1 MLVSVL
7 IRNLNEATSLSA
19 TLLSVRKQVADFE
32 FEIVVVDNESDD
44 HSQAVASEAG
54 CRVFQLP
61 RKDFSFGRAL
71 NFGIRQCRGSY
82 ILILSAHILLVNEYF
97 IKKIP
102 TFFEDTEVA
111 ALRFVLATAPQKVEE
126 SIVSGPI
133 RLVNRPGEL
142 NFASEKWSELIVNHC
157 SAIRRSCWEIQHFDE
172 EIFSSEDKLWSLE
185 IMKKGYAILCNV
197 PCFYVYIRALNR
209 EGKIRKLVID
219 AAAKEQITGKMEM
232 QFRRSWGTVFWEEL
246 KAAAIRVR
254 ARVFIHRKVSKAL
267 KAFRKKN
274 Q

>member
-44 HSQAVASEAG
+44 HSQTVASGAG

-82 ILILSAHILLVNEYF
+82 ILILSAHIILLNEYF

-102 TFFEDTEVA
+102 AFFEDTEVA
-111 ALRFVLATAPQKVEE
+111 ALRFVLATSPKKVQE

-133 RLVNRPGEL
+133 RLVSEPSEP
-142 NFASEKWSELIVNHC
+142 NFASEKWSELMVNHC

-185 IMKKGYAILCNV
+185 IIKKGYAVLNNV
-197 PCFYVYIRALNR
+197 PCFYVYIRELNR

-219 AAAKEQITGKMEM
+219 AAAKELITGKKEV
-232 QFRRSWGTVFWEEL
+232 QFRKSWGTVFGEEL
-246 KAAAIRVR
+246 KAAIIRIR
-254 ARVFIHRKVSKAL
+254 ARLYIHRKVSKGL
-267 KAFRKKN
+267 KAFRKKSH
-274 Q
+274 